1 MPLTAAERQKI
12 YRERHPERVKEQA
25 SSYYYNNLEH
35 SKEIRKQWM
44 LENET
49 YMKELR
55 AQVIACNCGSNVR
68 RGEYSR
74 HCKTKKHM
82 KHEEQCIT
90 PERKEILTSQT
101 AQHKMT

>member
-1 MPLTAAERQKI
+1 
-12 YRERHPERVKEQA
+12 
-25 SSYYYNNLEH
+25 
-35 SKEIRKQWM
+35 M